1 MLQKAMGAAES
12 PEPVLSTEVKH
23 QLGSKQQ
30 ISAIAPSA
38 AAANIG
44 PREAA
49 EVALAADAQ
58 QSAWPPQHAEGQPTQ
73 PPAPE
78 HSTTER
84 EVSLPRSA
92 VLRESNAW
100 TAKSWS
106 RSREENVRTA
116 DAEDDNAAT
125 ASGSSPSLPASQ
137 PARVSQPTV

>member
-38 AAANIG
+38 AAASIG
-44 PREAA
+44 PREATK
-49 EVALAADAQ
+49 VALVADAQ

-78 HSTTER
+78 RSTTER

-92 VLRESNAW
+92 VLRESKAW

-106 RSREENVRTA
+106 RNREENVPTA
-116 DAEDDNAAT
+116 DAVNDNAAT
-125 ASGSSPSLPASQ
+125 AIGSSPSLPASQ
-137 PARVSQPTV
+137 RAELAS